1 MKEENVDVH
10 VLHKPKYVLHDVG
23 CPAGTTPIPPSPI
36 LPFKAMD
43 NELHLLMQGWVSF
56 QHLNLLQ
63 AGTLNTATLNVGQT
77 GLTPYVMQYVLWFME
92 HMHID
97 VFFLQDTR
105 LLPSSAEALMKSA
118 RTHLGSGSVCKSSAG
133 RSGVNDPAQ
142 SQSFNERVGEQVV
155 LISR

>member
-1 MKEENVDVH
+1 
-10 VLHKPKYVLHDVG
+10 
-23 CPAGTTPIPPSPI
+23 
-36 LPFKAMD
+36 MD
-43 NELHLLMQGWVSF
+43 TELHLLMQSWVSF
-56 QHLNLLQ
+56 EHLNLLQ

-92 HMHID
+92 HMNID

-133 RSGVNDPAQ
+133 KSGADDPAQ
-142 SQSFNERVGEQVV
+142 SQSFNERVGGQVM
-155 LISR
+155 LISRR